1 MSADLVLRYGS
12 DPTSGTGDLDV
23 RYENTTNTP
32 ITSITWRSN
41 GQAVA
46 GTYELTFTKS
56 GSVTVDVEATGD
68 GALAR
73 NPWGDRSGLSV
84 TADGSTENLDIIP
97 GLGIVVSASVDTGWA
112 AQVTI
117 GNYQNLS
124 AVVTEVLEF
133 EIVAADANS
142 SNRQVACRNVGT
154 QISASTYIYSLPG
167 WYFDGTGAE
176 EYIERLVPHSSPT
189 RHKMASKRSFVITFT
204 DRQLD
209 GGTGKYTVDVLVDGN
224 KAVEDAQM
232 DGVTQYEYGVSG
244 YDDGNDYLAGMGIIL
259 PDTTADPT
267 SSSITVYVRDG
278 YTWVAFA
285 PDVAGSPGTW
295 QTAGDDLSL
304 GDIDPSDH
312 VLFWVRCEVPSAA
325 SPEST
330 CRMAQLRARG
340 LSI

>member
-12 DPTSGTGDLDV
+12 DPTTGTGDLDV
-23 RYENTTNTP
+23 RFENTTNAP
-32 ITSITWRSN
+32 VTSITWRAN

-46 GTYELTFTKS
+46 GTYTLLFTKS
-56 GSVTVDVEATGD
+56 GSVTCDVEATGD
-68 GALAR
+68 GATDR
-73 NPWGDRSGLSV
+73 NPWGDRSGLTV
-84 TADGSTENLDIIP
+84 TADGSTENLDLIP

-112 AQVTI
+112 AKVTI
-117 GNYQNLS
+117 GNYLNVS
-124 AVVTEVLEF
+124 AVETEVLEF
-133 EIVAADANS
+133 EIVVADADS

-154 QISASTYIYSLPG
+154 QVAATTTIYSLPG
-167 WYFDGTGAE
+167 WYYDGSGAE
-176 EYIERLVPHSSPT
+176 EYIERLVPHSSPS
-189 RHKMASKRSFVITFT
+189 RHKLASKGSFVITFT
-204 DRQLD
+204 DRKLD

-232 DGVTQYEYGVSG
+232 DGTTQYEYGVTG
-244 YDDGNDYLAGMGIIL
+244 YDDTNDYLTGMGIIL

-285 PDVAGSPGTW
+285 PDVSGSPGTW
-295 QTAGDDLSL
+295 QTAGDDLVL
-304 GDIDPSDH
+304 GDIAASDH
-312 VLFWVRCEVPSAA
+312 ELFWLRCEVPSAA
-325 SPEST
+325 APEST

>member
-1 MSADLVLRYGS
+1 MSADLVLRYGG
-12 DPTSGTGDLDV
+12 DPTTGTGDLDV
-23 RYENTTNTP
+23 RYENTTNAP
-32 ITSITWRSN
+32 ISSITWRAN

-46 GTYELTFTKS
+46 GTYTLVFTKA
-56 GSVTVDVEATGD
+56 GTVTVDVDATGD
-68 GALAR
+68 GAASR

-112 AQVTI
+112 AKVTI
-117 GNYQNLS
+117 GNYLNGS
-124 AVVTEVLEF
+124 AVETEVLEF
-133 EIVAADANS
+133 EIVTAGTNS

-154 QISASTYIYSLPG
+154 EVAASTTIYSLPG

-176 EYIERLVPHSSPT
+176 EYIERLMPHSNPS
-189 RHKMASKRSFVITFT
+189 RHKLASKGSFVITFT
-204 DRQLD
+204 DRKLD
-209 GGTGKYTVDVLVDGN
+209 GGTGKYTVDIMVDGN

-232 DGVTQYEYGVSG
+232 DGLSVYEYGVAG

-285 PDVAGSPGTW
+285 PDVSGSPGTW
-295 QTAGDDLSL
+295 QTAGDDLVL

-312 VLFWVRCEVPSAA
+312 ELFWIRCEVPSAA
-325 SPEST
+325 SPEDP
-330 CRMAQLRARG
+330 CRMVNIRARG